1 MLCERNG
8 HIPRLDLRAGDT
20 IRGSNV
26 IASRAF
32 PRIDGLGA
40 TLLHLHRD
48 ADDERRSLPNIAAGH
63 KGVVLL
69 DFSRR
74 ERELGLDTVTVE
86 LFQSTGKLAVWGS
99 SSDTH
104 QVSLG
109 CE

>member
-8 HIPRLDLRAGDT
+8 HIPRLDLRARDT

-26 IASRAF
+26 IASRAL

-40 TLLHLHRD
+40 TLFHLLGD
-48 ADDERRSLPNIAAGH
+48 ADNERRSLPNIAAGH
-63 KGVVLL
+63 IGVVLL
-69 DFSRR
+69 DVSRH
-74 ERELGLDTVTVE
+74 ERELRLDTVTVE
-86 LFQSTGKLAVWGS
+86 LFQSARKLAVWGS
-99 SSDTH
+99 SSNTH